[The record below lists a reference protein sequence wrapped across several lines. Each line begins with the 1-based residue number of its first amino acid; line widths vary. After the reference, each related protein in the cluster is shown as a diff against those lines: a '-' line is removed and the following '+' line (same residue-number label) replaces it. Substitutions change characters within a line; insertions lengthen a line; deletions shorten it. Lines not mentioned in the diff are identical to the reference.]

1 MKISTLIIFLLLAFD
16 CQQTT
21 VNGQQT
27 FLESENLKN
36 SKTEKGLR
44 ANDKGQKSE
53 GRKVT
58 RSQSDCLSDSEEDTV
73 VKDDIIERLKGLN
86 NMVDSLRNTGNI
98 TAAAKNCFDM
108 IEMVE
113 KNVKKK
119 DFTEKHWKYLGNAY
133 TCLGVRSLSQDG
145 LA

>member
-1 MKISTLIIFLLLAFD
+1 MKRISIFILLLALS
-16 CQQTT
+16 CQLSA
-21 VNGQQT
+21 VSGQQT
-27 FLESENLKN
+27 SC
-36 SKTEKGLR
+36 T
-44 ANDKGQKSE
+44 
-53 GRKVT
+53 
-58 RSQSDCLSDSEEDTV
+58 DTIV
-73 VKDDIIERLKGLN
+73 ERLKGLN

-133 TCLGVRSLSQDG
+133 TCLGDFFRDL
-145 LA
+145 LILK